1 MSLSFSI
8 GFIVSF
14 TLPGLWS
21 RDLSEKDKRRKR
33 KGYLKRERKGGGN
46 KKEKGREE
54 RRVGGREREHHCFW
68 FFVSSCSMEMGFV
81 NPWAGNSSSQA
92 V

>member
-8 GFIVSF
+8 GFLVSF

-33 KGYLKRERKGGGN
+33 KEYKKGERKG
-46 KKEKGREE
+46 EGREKSRE
-54 RRVGGREREHHCFW
+54 GRK
-68 FFVSSCSMEMGFV
+68 
-81 NPWAGNSSSQA
+81 
-92 V
+92 